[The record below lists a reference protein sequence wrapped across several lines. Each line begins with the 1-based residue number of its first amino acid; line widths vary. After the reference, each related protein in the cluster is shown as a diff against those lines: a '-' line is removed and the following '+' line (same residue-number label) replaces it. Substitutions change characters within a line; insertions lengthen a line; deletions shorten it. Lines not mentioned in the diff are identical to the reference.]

1 MPDYWKI
8 DKALVKRVADN
19 ARLRL
24 TDKEIENFTNQLSDI
39 LSTFKKLD
47 DVDTKDVKASFHP
60 QEMKNVLR
68 EDKVEEW
75 EWKPLSNTKHKEE
88 KYFKG
93 PKIV

>member
-1 MPDYWKI
+1 MDYWKI
-8 DKALVKRVADN
+8 DKELVKRVADN
-19 ARLRL
+19 SRLKL
-24 TDKEIENFTNQLSDI
+24 TDEEIAKFTKQLSDI

-47 DVDTKDVKASFHP
+47 EVNTKDVKPSFHP

-68 EDKVEEW
+68 DDKAEEW
-75 EWKPLSNTKHKEE
+75 EWEPLANTKHKEN